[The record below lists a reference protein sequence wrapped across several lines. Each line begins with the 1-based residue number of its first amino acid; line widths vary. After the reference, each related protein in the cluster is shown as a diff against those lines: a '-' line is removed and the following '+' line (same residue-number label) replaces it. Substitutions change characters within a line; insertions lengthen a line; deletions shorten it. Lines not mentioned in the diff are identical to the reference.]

1 MIWLWENDNANEHRE
16 RARRERAGLDDTD
29 TRVDANMWDATE
41 SETGLQGHVAMET
54 RRVEQ
59 CEHSTA
65 HRASMHSAPYW
76 HEHEGDRTTE
86 KSKNGTNRTGTPAGT
101 AGKTEEGQ
109 GESAWTGMEAPAGRA
124 PGSVAFSAR
133 SRENSR
139 EEVFENNKTVKTD
152 EERSGWWGALKK
164 RFYRD
169 MG

>member
-1 MIWLWENDNANEHRE
+1 MNCSQLFLICTITTI
-16 RARRERAGLDDTD
+16 GS
-29 TRVDANMWDATE
+29 
-41 SETGLQGHVAMET
+41 SE
-54 RRVEQ
+54 
-59 CEHSTA
+59 
-65 HRASMHSAPYW
+65 SAPL
-76 HEHEGDRTTE
+76 GRCDRTRDESTD
-86 KSKNGTNRTGTPAGT
+86 GTNRTGTSAGT

-109 GESAWTGMEAPAGRA
+109 CESAWTGMEAPAGRA